1 VSLRHVSIYSRCK
14 AADRALSNLTFHE
27 IAHCETADGGF
38 ICRDRRI
45 ARECTCTVD
54 ACTINV

>member
-1 VSLRHVSIYSRCK
+1 LATY
-14 AADRALSNLTFHE
+14 E
-27 IAHCETADGGF
+27 ILDGGIADGGF

-45 ARECTCTVD
+45 ARECTCTAD